1 MRKLILISAVLFLT
15 VACIK
20 SDPSWKVNWDNPEY
34 GQKEQE
40 KPKPQPDNPDVPD
53 NPDPTDVEL
62 TESFA
67 QEFDSVSPEH
77 FGFRVHDGR
86 EDFRYFSA
94 FPSLSERS
102 TDILLLRLDPKDA
115 SGAGNGP
122 RLTFDTHSFY
132 GSYSIRVKMPDL
144 SRFKSKTDACF
155 DFGVGDADGGNA
167 VIKIGWKLSDPS
179 KLTLSAIA
187 GTSGAP
193 VNTTLEVS
201 PSEAIT
207 KDFSASSLFHT
218 YGFDW
223 TKDGVQWW
231 ILNPSTKAKTVI
243 GKTDAPT
250 TSPRIP
256 ALISAGAWHSSVA
269 PKYPFEIEIDNISYT
284 KL

>member
-1 MRKLILISAVLFLT
+1 MKKLILISAVSLLT

-20 SDPSWKVNWDNPEY
+20 SEPSWKVDWKDPEY
-34 GQKEQE
+34 GQEEQK
-40 KPKPQPDNPDVPD
+40 KPKPQPEEPDEPD
-53 NPDPTDVEL
+53 ITDTTDVEL
-62 TESFA
+62 TGTFT
-67 QEFDSVSPEH
+67 QEFDIVSPEH
-77 FGFRVHDGR
+77 FRFRMLDGR

-115 SGAGNGP
+115 SGIVNGP

-167 VIKIGWKLSDPS
+167 VIKISWKLSDPS

-187 GTSGAP
+187 GTAENP
-193 VNTTLEVS
+193 VNTTLDVN
-201 PSEAIT
+201 PSKT
-207 KDFSASSLFHT
+207 LGKDFNASSAFHT

-223 TKDGVQWW
+223 TEDGVQWW
-231 ILNPSTKAKTVI
+231 VMNPSTKARTVI
-243 GKTDAPT
+243 GSTNVPT
-250 TSPRIP
+250 ASPRVP
-256 ALISAGAWHSSVA
+256 VLISAGAWHSSA
-269 PKYPFEIEIDNISYT
+269 SPKYPFEIEIDSISFT
-284 KL
+284 EL

>member
-40 KPKPQPDNPDVPD
+40 KSKPQPEEPDEPDVTD
-53 NPDPTDVEL
+53 TTDVEL
-62 TESFA
+62 TASFV
-67 QEFDSVSPEH
+67 QDFDTAVPEH

-102 TDILLLRLDPKDA
+102 TDILLLRLDPNDA

-144 SRFKSKTDACF
+144 NRFKSKTDACF

-167 VIKIGWKLSDPS
+167 VIKISWKLSDPS
-179 KLTLSAIA
+179 KLTLSAFA
-187 GTSGAP
+187 GTTENP
-193 VNTTLEVS
+193 VNTTLDVN
-201 PSEAIT
+201 PSSTLGKE
-207 KDFSASSLFHT
+207 FNASSLFHT

-223 TKDGVQWW
+223 TEDGVQWW
-231 ILNPSTKAKTVI
+231 IINPSTKAKTVI
-243 GKTDAPT
+243 GRTDVPT
-250 TSPRIP
+250 ASPGAP
-256 ALISAGAWHSSVA
+256 ALISAGVWHSSA
-269 PKYPFEIEIDNISYT
+269 SPKYPFEIEIDSISFT
-284 KL
+284 EL